1 MQEDWTGG
9 VTYSRP
15 NSGNIGNYPQ
25 TRPAPAEDY
34 SNIQGNTGYSAGDT
48 DNPFSGYRS
57 FEQFRS
63 NRKDD
68 NRDSTRISRD
78 VESNKYSGYQRKS
91 SNSYS
96 SSNKY
101 SSGYNSGGGFFKTLA
116 FKVLILCNFR
126 LQLWRFWLQFWQQ
139 LWIRCEEGE

>member
-1 MQEDWTGG
+1 M
-9 VTYSRP
+9 
-15 NSGNIGNYPQ
+15 
-25 TRPAPAEDY
+25 
-34 SNIQGNTGYSAGDT
+34 QGNTGYSAGDT

-68 NRDSTRISRD
+68 YRNSNRVSRD
-78 VESNKYSGYQRKS
+78 VESNKYSSNNSYQRKS

-101 SSGYNSGGGFFKTLA
+101 SSGYNSGGEFFKTLA
-116 FKVLILCNFR
+116 FKVFILSYCR